1 VSELVDAK
9 IVEDLAVDLLRLAVI
24 ELPKDVKEALERAK
38 GQETSEIAKANLNA
52 ILENIRLAESMK
64 RPVCQDTGLMVFF
77 LDVGYDFGSVKGIP
91 EAIAKGTR
99 RATEEIPLRP
109 NAVHPISRKNSGDNT
124 GSYVPIINW
133 SHMEGDYLEIT
144 AFPKGGGSENM
155 TFFSMV
161 KPGEGM
167 AGIKRFVIDS
177 VISSGGQPCP
187 PTIIGVGIG
196 GTADLA
202 VKLAKRSLL
211 RPMGQRHGDPEIAK
225 LEEELLKA
233 INSTGIG
240 PMGLGGAITS
250 LDVRADYAHCHT
262 ASLPVAV
269 NTQCWAA
276 RRATARL
283 YKDGRVEILSHR
295 R

>member
-1 VSELVDAK
+1 MIDAK
-9 IVEDLAVDLLRLAVI
+9 KIEDLTVDLLRLAVI

-38 GQETSEIAKANLNA
+38 EKETSDIAKANLNA

-64 RPVCQDTGLMVFF
+64 RPVCQDTGLIVFF
-77 LDVGYDFGSVKGIP
+77 LDVGHDFGSVKGIP
-91 EAIAKGTR
+91 EAIVKGTK

-124 GSYVPIINW
+124 GSYVPILNW
-133 SHMEGDYLEIT
+133 NYVEGDYLEIT

-161 KPGEGM
+161 KPGEGIV
-167 AGIKRFVIDS
+167 GIKKFVIDS

-202 VKLAKRSLL
+202 LKLAKKSLL
-211 RPMGQRHGDPEIAK
+211 RPIGQRHSDPEIAK

-240 PMGLGGAITS
+240 PMGLGGNVTS
-250 LDVRADYAHCHT
+250 LDVHADYAHCHT

-276 RRATARL
+276 RRATARV
-283 YKDGRVEILSHR
+283 YRDGRVEILSHR

>member
-1 VSELVDAK
+1 LVDAK
-9 IVEDLAVDLLRLAVI
+9 LVEDLAVDLLRLAAI
-24 ELPKDVKEALERAK
+24 ELPSDVKGALEKAR
-38 GQETSEIAKANLNA
+38 GQESSDIAKANLDA

-64 RPVCQDTGLMVFF
+64 RPVCQDTGLIVFF
-77 LDVGYDFGSVKGIP
+77 LNVGHDFGSVKGVP
-91 EAIAKGTR
+91 EAIAKGTK

-109 NAVHPISRKNSGDNT
+109 NAVHPITRKNSGDNT
-124 GSYVPIINW
+124 GAYVPILNW
-133 SHMEGDYLEIT
+133 SYVEGDYLEIT

-161 KPGEGM
+161 KPGEGI
-167 AGIKRFVIDS
+167 AGIKKFVIDS

-202 VKLAKRSLL
+202 MKLAKKCLL
-211 RPMGQRHGDPEIAK
+211 RPIGQRHSDPEIAK

-240 PMGLGGAITS
+240 PMGLGGNITS
-250 LDVRADYAHCHT
+250 LDVHVDYAHCHT

-276 RRATARL
+276 RRATARI
-283 YKDGRVEILSHR
+283 YKDGSVEILSHR